1 MNVPTAPPPPTTPQ
15 SAMQQV
21 DRDKIYLWIVELAS
35 PDTRENALLE
45 LR

>member
-1 MNVPTAPPPPTTPQ
+1 MNTGQQPATVGL
-15 SAMQQV
+15 QQV
-21 DRDKIYLWIVELAS
+21 DRDKIYEWILELSS